1 MALDKVVDSAALDA
15 EMTSVANAIR
25 AKTGNAATLA
35 WPDGFLTA
43 IAEITGGGGAGLAYD
58 MGEFVLDADTKYLN
72 PPSIP
77 HNLGEVPEF
86 ILVWTD
92 DFAGLSE
99 ENPAEQQCNLG
110 YVWLKNLTGM
120 LQRFSTSVT
129 CDSLTVNFNLMSGD
143 YRIQPIAPNSY
154 AYLTIQPTAEYLGLN
169 QIAGSYY
176 WRAGVTYKYFVSKA
190 WWNTGGVANAKQ
202 GFNS

>member
-99 ENPAEQQCNLG
+99 ENPAAQQCNLG
-110 YVWLKNLTGM
+110 YIWLKNLCGLMQRLSTAATG
-120 LQRFSTSVT
+120 
-129 CDSLTVNFNLMSGD
+129 DALTVNLLLNNAD
-143 YRIQPIAPNSY
+143 YRIQPNSPTSY
-154 AYLTIQPTAEYLGLN
+154 AYLTKQPTAEYFGLN
-169 QIAGSYY
+169 QTGANNY

-190 WWNTGGVANAKQ
+190 WWNTGGVANAE
-202 GFNS
+202 

>member
-43 IAEITGGGGAGLAYD
+43 IAEITGGGDGLKYD
-58 MGEFVLDADTKYLN
+58 IGEFVLDADVRARD
-72 PPSIP
+72 PSLP
-77 HNLGEVPEF
+77 HNLGEIPEF

-99 ENPAEQQCNLG
+99 ENPAAQQCNLG
-110 YVWLKNLTGM
+110 YIWLKNLIGM
-120 LQRFSTSVT
+120 LQRLTSTERG
-129 CDSLTVNFNLMSGD
+129 DSFTVDFNLISGD
-143 YRIQPIAPNSY
+143 YRIQPIAPTS
-154 AYLTIQPTAEYLGLN
+154 ARYLTQQPTAEYFGLN
-169 QIAGSYY
+169 QTGGSYY

-190 WWNTGGVANAKQ
+190 WWNIGGAANVK
-202 GFNS
+202 

>member
-15 EMTSVANAIR
+15 QLTSIADAIRSKGGTTNQLTLAGMVDAINAIQ
-25 AKTGNAATLA
+25 
-35 WPDGFLTA
+35 
-43 IAEITGGGGAGLAYD
+43 TGGGDGLKYD
-58 MGEFVLDADTKYLN
+58 IGEFVLYADVKFHD
-72 PPSIP
+72 PSLP
-77 HNLGEVPEF
+77 HNLGEIPEF

-120 LQRFSTSVT
+120 LQRLTT
-129 CDSLTVNFNLMSGD
+129 TATGDSLTVDFNLLSGD
-143 YRIQPIAPNSY
+143 YRIQPIAPTSY
-154 AYLTIQPTAEYLGLN
+154 LYLTKQPTAEYLGLN
-169 QIAGSYY
+169 QTGGSNY

-190 WWNTGGVANAKQ
+190 WWNIGGAANVA
-202 GFNS
+202 

>member
-1 MALDKVVDSAALDA
+1 MALDKVVDSAVLDA

-25 AKTGNAATLA
+25 AKTGNTDMLA
-35 WPDGFLTA
+35 WPNGFLAA

-58 MGEFVLDADTKYLN
+58 MGEFVLDADTKWLD

-99 ENPAEQQCNLG
+99 ANPAEQQCNLG

-120 LQRFSTSVT
+120 LQRLTAAVAG
-129 CDSLTVNFNLMSGD
+129 DSLTVNFNLFSGD
-143 YRIQPIAPNSY
+143 YRIQPTVPNSY
-154 AYLTIQPTAEYLGLN
+154 AYLAQQPTAEYFGLN
-169 QIAGSYY
+169 QTGSNNY

-190 WWNTGGVANAKQ
+190 WWNVGGAANVE
-202 GFNS
+202 

>member
-1 MALDKVVDSAALDA
+1 MALTNKL
-15 EMTSVANAIR
+15 TNIANAIR
-25 AKTGNAATLA
+25 EKTGSTRTMNLEEMAA
-35 WPDGFLTA
+35 A

-58 MGEFVLDADTKYLN
+58 MGEFVLDADTKNLD
-72 PPSIP
+72 PTSIP

-99 ENPAEQQCNLG
+99 ENPAAQQCNLG

-120 LQRFSTSVT
+120 LQRLSSSSSATG
-129 CDSLTVNFNLMSGD
+129 DSLTVNLNLVSGD
-143 YRIQPIAPNSY
+143 YRIQPITPYSVV
-154 AYLTIQPTAEYLGLN
+154 YLAKQPTAEGLGLN
-169 QIAGSYY
+169 QTGGNNY

-190 WWNTGGVANAKQ
+190 WWNVGGAANVE
-202 GFNS
+202 

>member
-25 AKTGNAATLA
+25 AKTGNTDTLA

-43 IAEITGGGGAGLAYD
+43 IAGITGGEGAGLAYD
-58 MGEFVLDADTKYLN
+58 MGEFVLDADTQHLV

-92 DFAGLSE
+92 DFAELSE
-99 ENPAEQQCNLG
+99 GNPAAQQCNLG
-110 YVWLKNLTGM
+110 YIWLKNLCGLMQRLTSTVTGN
-120 LQRFSTSVT
+120 
-129 CDSLTVNFNLMSGD
+129 SLTGNFTLPSSD
-143 YRIQPIAPNSY
+143 YRIELGSPTSAV
-154 AYLTIQPTAEYLGLN
+154 YLTKQPTAEYFVLP
-169 QIAGSYY
+169 QTGSNNY

-190 WWNTGGVANAKQ
+190 WWNTGGVANAE
-202 GFNS
+202 

>member
-15 EMTSVANAIR
+15 GMTSVANAIR
-25 AKTGNAATLA
+25 AKTGDADMLA

-43 IAEITGGGGAGLAYD
+43 IAKIAGGGGAGLAYD
-58 MGEFVLDADTKYLN
+58 MGEFVLDADVKALA
-72 PPSIP
+72 PSLP
-77 HNLGEVPEF
+77 HNLGAIPEF

-99 ENPAEQQCNLG
+99 GNPAAQQCNLG

-120 LQRFSTSVT
+120 LQRLTT
-129 CDSLTVNFNLMSGD
+129 AATGDSLTVNFNLNSGD

-154 AYLTIQPTAEYLGLN
+154 AYLTQQPTAEYFGLT
-169 QIAGSYY
+169 QIGSSYY

-190 WWNTGGVANAKQ
+190 WWNVGGAANAK
-202 GFNS
+202 